1 MKILRGSVTMYCRRR
16 KCLSSALKKEGK
28 QILCESKLG
37 VKNKNMI
44 EDAVHGLHTH
54 FRMRRKN
61 K

>member
-1 MKILRGSVTMYCRRR
+1 MEQYIVEEGNS
-16 KCLSSALKKEGK
+16 LSSVLKKEGK
-28 QILCESKLG
+28 IILCESKLG
-37 VKNKNMI
+37 VKNNNMT